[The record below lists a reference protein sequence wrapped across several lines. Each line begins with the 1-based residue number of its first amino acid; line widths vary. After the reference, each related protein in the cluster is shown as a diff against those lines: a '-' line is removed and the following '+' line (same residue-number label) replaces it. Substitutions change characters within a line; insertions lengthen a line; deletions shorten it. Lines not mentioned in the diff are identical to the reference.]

1 MSKLYFKYGTMGSSK
16 TAQLLMTKRNYEDKN
31 MKTWLIKP
39 IIDDR
44 DGVDIVHSR
53 IGLQE
58 NADTVIKNDDDILDL
73 FSSLDYKTDVV
84 LCDEAQFLTTKQVEQ
99 LHSISALHNVSVI
112 CFGLLTDFTSHL
124 FEGSKRL
131 IEISESIQEIKTVC
145 RCGKKATINARICN
159 GKVVCEGE
167 QVQIGGDE
175 MYESMCYNC
184 WVEKLNEKN
193 K

>member
-31 MKTWLIKP
+31 MNTWLIKP
-39 IIDDR
+39 IIDNR
-44 DGVDIVHSR
+44 DGVNVVRSR
-53 IGLQE
+53 IGLHE
-58 NADTVIKNDDDILDL
+58 DADTVINTTDNILDI
-73 FSSLDYKTDVV
+73 FHSLDKNIDVI
-84 LCDEAQFLTTKQVEQ
+84 LCDEAQFLTTAQVEQ
-99 LHSISALHNVSVI
+99 LHYISSNSNINVM

-131 IEISESIQEIKTVC
+131 IEISESIQELKTVC
-145 RCGKKATINARICN
+145 RCGKKATINARICD
-159 GKVVCEGE
+159 GKIVSEGE

-184 WVEKLNEKN
+184 WVKRMVEQMS
-193 K
+193 